1 MSAPPDPAAIE
12 RRIRGSLLRL
22 RRDAPFFAALC
33 LFARFLPSE
42 GVPTACTDGRDVF
55 YNPAYL
61 AELSPPQLDAVLL
74 HEVLHAALS
83 HPTRVRAR
91 DPVRW
96 NIAADIVVNG
106 IVAAQPGLELPE
118 GALRDAKLEH
128 LSVEEIYALLD
139 QQASNL
145 CPNCLRPGVG
155 VAVAGSSLAEIEAYW
170 RRALL
175 QAEAMARSFGQG
187 TLPAGLERIVR
198 EASEPRVDWRTQL
211 WRFLVRTPTDFGAF
225 DRRFIHRRLYLEAL
239 EGESLRALVAVDTS
253 GSINGPLLRTFLG
266 EVRGVLGAYP
276 HVRAELYYADADLY
290 GPYAIDAD
298 TPLPPPKGG
307 GGTRFEPFFERAER
321 EPTGEGETLLIYL
334 TDGYG
339 SFPNEAPLASVLWVV
354 APGGAPDSA
363 FPFGSVVRLVDI
375 DEGGA

>member
-33 LFARFLPSE
+33 LFARFRPSA

-61 AELSPPQLDAVLL
+61 AELSPAQLDAVLL

-96 NIAADIVVNG
+96 NVAADIVVNG

-118 GALRDAKLEH
+118 GALRDPKLEH

-139 QQASNL
+139 RRASNL
-145 CPNCLRPGVG
+145 CPNCLRPGAG
-155 VAVAGSSLAEIEAYW
+155 GAVAGSSLAEIEAYW

-175 QAEAMARSFGQG
+175 QAEAMARSLGQG

-225 DRRFIHRRLYLEAL
+225 DRRFLHQRLYLEAL

-253 GSINGPLLRTFLG
+253 GSVNGPLLGTFLG

-290 GPYAIDAD
+290 GPYAIDVD

-321 EPTGEGETLLIYL
+321 EPPGEGETLLIYL

-339 SFPNEAPLASVLWVV
+339 SFPKDPPLAAVLWVV

-375 DEGGA
+375 DEGGG